1 MQDDLIYT
9 VKETSKIL
17 KTNVDYVYKLI
28 KAGLLPSIKLGTI
41 KITSTSLEEFIEKY
55 EGYDL
60 TNPYEIK
67 KGEFNERRRNQEIK
81 YI

>member
-1 MQDDLIYT
+1 MQEIYT

-28 KAGLLPSIKLGTI
+28 KAGLIPTIKLGSMKI
-41 KITSTSLEEFIEKY
+41 KSSSLEEFINKY

-67 KGEFNERRRNQEIK
+67 KKEN
-81 YI
+81 

>member
-1 MQDDLIYT
+1 MQEMIYT

-17 KTNVDYVYKLI
+17 KTNVDYVYKLV

-41 KITSTSLEEFIEKY
+41 KIKGSSLEEFINKY

-67 KGEFNERRRNQEIK
+67 KKEN
-81 YI
+81 

>member
-1 MQDDLIYT
+1 MQEIYT

-41 KITSTSLEEFIEKY
+41 KIKSSSLEEFINKY

-67 KGEFNERRRNQEIK
+67 KKEN
-81 YI
+81 